1 MTASANT
8 NDSAAHIQ
16 INDHAVPGAIV
27 TGADYRALGALRSLG
42 RHGIP
47 VWVVK
52 SGDHTLA
59 AHSRYASRSFS
70 LQAGDGEAHLK
81 FFLDLSKEHQLK
93 GWLLLPTDDE
103 AVALVSQYH
112 SEFSAA
118 YQIATPAWESL
129 QYAVN
134 KILMHRLA
142 AQLGVAQPWMICPSG
157 REELAAMDCPF
168 PAIVKPAVRTISNPL
183 VNAKAWRVEN
193 REELLAAY
201 DKATAVM
208 APELLMVQEMI
219 PGGGE
224 AQFSYAALCRDGQ
237 PLAYLTARRLRQFPM
252 DFGRASTF
260 VESVDEP
267 GLIEPSIRLLQKMKI
282 DGLVEIEYKLDRR
295 DGSFKLLDINP
306 RVWGWHS
313 LCQRA
318 GVDFPYLQWLLVNEK
333 PLPTSIAKAGVRWV
347 RLSSDLPNALKEIIH
362 GRLSPGPYIR
372 SFFGAQLEEAIFARD
387 DVWPAVVEVPL
398 LVKLVA
404 KRLLSKRKI

>member
-1 MTASANT
+1 MTVRANT
-8 NDSAAHIQ
+8 KDSGRHIQ
-16 INDHAVPGAIV
+16 TNDQAAPGAIV
-27 TGADYRALGALRSLG
+27 MGADYRALGVLRSLG

-59 AHSRYASRSFS
+59 SHSRFASRSFN
-70 LQAGDGEAHLK
+70 LQAGDDEAHLK
-81 FFLDLSKEHQLK
+81 YFLDLSEEHKLK
-93 GWLLLPTDDE
+93 RWLLLPTDDE

-112 SEFSAA
+112 REFSAA
-118 YQIATPAWESL
+118 YRIATPAWESL

-142 AQLGVAQPWMICPSG
+142 AQLGVAQPWMISPSG
-157 REELAAMDCPF
+157 REELSSLDCPF
-168 PAIVKPAVRTISNPL
+168 PVIVKPAVRTVSNSL

-193 REELLAAY
+193 KEELLAAY
-201 DKATAVM
+201 DKASALM

-224 AQFSYAALCRDGQ
+224 AQFSYSAVCHDGQ
-237 PLAYLTARRLRQFPM
+237 PLAYLTAKRVRQFPM

-260 VESVDEP
+260 VESVHES
-267 GLIEPSIRLLQKMKI
+267 GLIEPSVRLLQEMKM

-313 LCQRA
+313 LCQAA
-318 GVDFPYLQWLLVNEK
+318 GVDFPYLLWLLVNDQ
-333 PLPTSIAKAGVRWV
+333 PIPNSDAKAGIRWV
-347 RLSSDLPNALKEIIH
+347 RLTSDLPNAVKEIIH
-362 GRLSPGPYIR
+362 GRLSLGSYMR

-387 DVWPAVVEVPL
+387 DVLPAVVEVPL
-398 LVKLVA
+398 LVMLVA
-404 KRLLSKRKI
+404 KRLVSKRNI